1 MLNQLTEVCMRKIMI
16 VDDSLII
23 RINLKKLFEKN
34 GFEVVAEATNGREAV
49 EKYIIFQPDIIT
61 MDITMP
67 EMDGISA
74 LEKIREID
82 EQIPVVMISALGQ
95 ELKILEAV
103 NKGANHFIVK
113 PFQEIDVINKIEHVI
128 NTVQGA
134 KLNAAISG

>member
-134 KLNAAISG
+134 ILNAVISG

>member
-1 MLNQLTEVCMRKIMI
+1 MRKIMI

>member
-1 MLNQLTEVCMRKIMI
+1 MRKIMI

-134 KLNAAISG
+134 KLNAVISG

>member
-1 MLNQLTEVCMRKIMI
+1 MRKIMI

-113 PFQEIDVINKIEHVI
+113 PFQE
-128 NTVQGA
+128 
-134 KLNAAISG
+134 